1 MHLRR
6 WLLVGAL
13 VCALI
18 GAGTLTLSLC
28 CIFDLIGGQC
38 ELWLL
43 GPLLA
48 LPLGLG
54 FALIGRAAGKQPVGE
69 SPQLDESTGS
79 GEREEA

>member
-6 WLLVGAL
+6 LLFVSAL
-13 VCALI
+13 ALALF
-18 GAGTLTLSLC
+18 GAGTLTVSVC
-28 CIFDLIGGQC
+28 CMFGLIGSQC

-48 LPLGLG
+48 LPLALGLG
-54 FALIGRAAGKQPVGE
+54 LIGRAAGGLPVPE
-69 SPQLDESTGS
+69 SAESVEPMGS

>member
-6 WLLVGAL
+6 LLLVSAL
-13 VCALI
+13 FCALI
-18 GAGTLTLSLC
+18 GAGTLTVSVC
-28 CIFDLIGGQC
+28 CMFGLIGSQC

-48 LPLGLG
+48 FPLGLG
-54 FALIGRAAGKQPVGE
+54 VALIGRAAGRP
-69 SPQLDESTGS
+69 PAPESTEPVESMGS

>member
-6 WLLVGAL
+6 LLLVSAL
-13 VCALI
+13 TFALI
-18 GAGTLTLSLC
+18 GAGTLTVSVC
-28 CIFDLIGGQC
+28 CMFGLIGSQC

-48 LPLGLG
+48 LPLALGLG
-54 FALIGRAAGKQPVGE
+54 LIGRAAGGLPVQE
-69 SPQLDESTGS
+69 SAESVEPMGS